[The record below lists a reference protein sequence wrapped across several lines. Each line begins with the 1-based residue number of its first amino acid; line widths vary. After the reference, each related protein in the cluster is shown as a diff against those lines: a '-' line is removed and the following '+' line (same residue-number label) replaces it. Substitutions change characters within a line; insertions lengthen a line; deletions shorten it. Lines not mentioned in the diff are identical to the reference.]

1 MVWWIFLLAVLT
13 ILSYLSD
20 VGILTFVQ
28 DLRIPV
34 VNASLVS
41 FLLLLCMVGLLGRVL
56 VMEKRAEKERLR
68 EKIKELEKKLGAAK
82 NAEK

>member
-1 MVWWIFLLAVLT
+1 MIGWIFLLAVLT

-20 VGILTFVQ
+20 MGILTFMQ

-41 FLLLLCMVGLLGRVL
+41 LLLLLSMAGLLVRVL
-56 VMEKRAEKERLR
+56 IMEKRAEKEGLKQRI
-68 EKIKELEKKLGAAK
+68 EELEKELLAAK